1 MKICEVKEMKKIFFS
16 VVVLLLLFA
25 PFAIAVKVTPKV
37 MTINNSNI
45 DSNST
50 SDNDSDDELTNENDS
65 NATSCGRIAVAE
77 RLRSRHMF
85 DMGTSIA
92 KLAEMQA
99 VIDVGVENGVDV
111 SELEAII
118 AEVKEKFDALD
129 INDEEAYG
137 NLISEIKEL
146 ISDFREAAHEI
157 VELKEFSAQINEQVR
172 ESRQQT
178 EGEVNALREQA
189 KVKAST
195 TALAVFD
202 LHVCNT
208 ERKIQALQE
217 RDMNGTLTSGA
228 NEKFGEVKVLREK
241 LNEALRSG
249 DKEEVKLVDKEI
261 KDTWANFRQA
271 FLGAQKNIVNEYKKK
286 VSDRLDKIKGKFD
299 ELKEDT
305 SDLENNA
312 RVLMSNIEAM
322 EKRMGSKDMNL
333 TNGSV
338 EKSNEL
344 IRNMQKNFEAV
355 KNKHSEKIMEKIQ
368 VQQQNLKAENA
379 KDGLVDGNKP
389 VDSSNN
395 GGVNNG

>member
-1 MKICEVKEMKKIFFS
+1 
-16 VVVLLLLFA
+16 
-25 PFAIAVKVTPKV
+25 
-37 MTINNSNI
+37 
-45 DSNST
+45 
-50 SDNDSDDELTNENDS
+50 
-65 NATSCGRIAVAE
+65 
-77 RLRSRHMF
+77 
-85 DMGTSIA
+85 
-92 KLAEMQA
+92 
-99 VIDVGVENGVDV
+99 
-111 SELEAII
+111 
-118 AEVKEKFDALD
+118 
-129 INDEEAYG
+129 
-137 NLISEIKEL
+137 
-146 ISDFREAAHEI
+146 
-157 VELKEFSAQINEQVR
+157 
-172 ESRQQT
+172 
-178 EGEVNALREQA
+178 
-189 KVKAST
+189 
-195 TALAVFD
+195 
-202 LHVCNT
+202 
-208 ERKIQALQE
+208 
-217 RDMNGTLTSGA
+217 
-228 NEKFGEVKVLREK
+228 LREK

-379 KDGLVDGNKP
+379 KVGLVDGNKP